1 MNTIDVLELIEKNNL
16 NISMFSIHTFPRQE
30 LIQDRLLEWSEKD
43 QRQFDETI
51 NLRRSLHLPFWDAFM
66 LECFDNLDYSRN
78 ILKEALYHNNIKDL
92 IYVKLIDLQNM
103 CSNTTKRMAI
113 CSSVKMKDN
122 TIRHIPMLDFHIPV
136 SDVNFQIVKDVCSI
150 LNLKN
155 GYILNSG
162 ESYHYIGSFTVLW
175 DELYMILSKAL
186 LFCPIIDRAWISH
199 QLQECSCSLRIDK
212 KNGIETKFLCSIK

>member
-78 ILKEALYHNNIKDL
+78 ILKEALYHLSL
-92 IYVKLIDLQNM
+92 I
-103 CSNTTKRMAI
+103 
-113 CSSVKMKDN
+113 
-122 TIRHIPMLDFHIPV
+122 HI
-136 SDVNFQIVKDVCSI
+136 
-150 LNLKN
+150 
-155 GYILNSG
+155 
-162 ESYHYIGSFTVLW
+162 
-175 DELYMILSKAL
+175 
-186 LFCPIIDRAWISH
+186 
-199 QLQECSCSLRIDK
+199 
-212 KNGIETKFLCSIK
+212 